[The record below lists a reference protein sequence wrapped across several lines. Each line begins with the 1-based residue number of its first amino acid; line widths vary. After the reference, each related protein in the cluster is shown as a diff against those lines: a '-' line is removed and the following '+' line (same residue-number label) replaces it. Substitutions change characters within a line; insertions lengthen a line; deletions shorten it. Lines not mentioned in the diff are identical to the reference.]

1 MLWDWFV
8 DIRGACAATI
18 SPKFLLMKAKEFADR
33 IVAEQ
38 RRTGAYEVMPKLDS
52 HWLHRFQRD
61 KGISYRRPNMRYKCS
76 RSVLI
81 RRLRAMWLNVIRVRR
96 LAEKF
101 LGTDL
106 ADRFYGID
114 EKPIHFNE
122 SGSKAVRTLELT
134 GAPCVKLKENHAASR
149 ERASLMTS
157 VSSDLLEAAVASN
170 MPLEVLF
177 KAQSARRT
185 AALQIPPGLKL
196 SVQWAPKGSY
206 RQEHIIAYLKR
217 WLRPW
222 TTLRQKTGDVRILM
236 LDVAGSHLGDEV
248 VEEAWRHGYVTIY
261 HYGCTTGVA
270 QVNDTDLHG
279 AFEAAYLH
287 LEQQAFVEQQ
297 LYDPGCVARRPQDV
311 LEDAA
316 AAWKSVDHRQGVAGH
331 LRNGLSI
338 KLDGS
343 EDHRLSRE
351 AAVFWQAAGMGTWRQ
366 AAMADVDAK
375 VASGHLKDFS
385 QWREVIVQDSDPG
398 VLYDEGAE
406 FEGDYAEGEQPY
418 FEDGEAEAVGETVSS
433 SATIQ

>member
-1 MLWDWFV
+1 
-8 DIRGACAATI
+8 
-18 SPKFLLMKAKEFADR
+18 
-33 IVAEQ
+33 
-38 RRTGAYEVMPKLDS
+38 
-52 HWLHRFQRD
+52 
-61 KGISYRRPNMRYKCS
+61 
-76 RSVLI
+76 
-81 RRLRAMWLNVIRVRR
+81 
-96 LAEKF
+96 
-101 LGTDL
+101 
-106 ADRFYGID
+106 
-114 EKPIHFNE
+114 
-122 SGSKAVRTLELT
+122 
-134 GAPCVKLKENHAASR
+134 
-149 ERASLMTS
+149 
-157 VSSDLLEAAVASN
+157 
-170 MPLEVLF
+170 
-177 KAQSARRT
+177 
-185 AALQIPPGLKL
+185 
-196 SVQWAPKGSY
+196 
-206 RQEHIIAYLKR
+206 
-217 WLRPW
+217 
-222 TTLRQKTGDVRILM
+222 M

-351 AAVFWQAAGMGTWRQ
+351 AAVFWQAAGMGTLRQ